1 MGSAGVIATVTD
13 LFHNPALVRVD
24 LGPILITDSEAL
36 EAFGG
41 LGNIIHL
48 ACVLDCCRG
57 SGVEARGCGEG
68 DRGLAT
74 SYTGMREA
82 IEGTNELEAASRVVK
97 GPGMQ

>member
-13 LFHNPALVRVD
+13 LFHNPALVRVY

-48 ACVLDCCRG
+48 ACVLDCC
-57 SGVEARGCGEG
+57 S
-68 DRGLAT
+68 
-74 SYTGMREA
+74 
-82 IEGTNELEAASRVVK
+82 
-97 GPGMQ
+97 

>member
-1 MGSAGVIATVTD
+1 MGFVGIIATVTD
-13 LFHNPALVRVD
+13 LFHDPALVRVD

-57 SGVEARGCGEG
+57 SGVGARGCGEG

-74 SYTGMREA
+74 EYTGNAMSYRR
-82 IEGTNELEAASRVVK
+82 NK
-97 GPGMQ
+97 